1 MRTERAGP
9 LALSLRLD
17 EHEATRLLKLES
29 SLLGCMKSRANL
41 ATQILLLGMAIVER
55 DPAAL
60 IARRKK

>member
-1 MRTERAGP
+1 MKTERAGP

-29 SLLGCMKSRANL
+29 SLLACMKSRANL
-41 ATQILLLGMAIVER
+41 ATQILLLGMEVVER

-60 IARRKK
+60 IKRKK